1 MQELYADVII
11 DISHEAIDRAF
22 QYVIPEKLV
31 SQIRTG
37 CQVNIPFGRGNTMRT
52 GYVIGISDRTEYDRT
67 KMKTIDSVC
76 TEGIAAPGRLVALA
90 GWIKE
95 NYGSTMI
102 NALQTVMPVKK
113 TVRSVV
119 VRYVALAVDETDEI
133 EYKYMKRNA
142 KAKLRLLRTLKGEN
156 IIPMS
161 KVTGELGVSS
171 VTVKAMQEE
180 GVITVTEDSCYRKVT
195 SDAVRKEAFMAPDIE
210 LNDIQMSIINE
221 FQDDVDKD
229 VHRTYLL
236 HGVTGSGK
244 TEVYVQCIR
253 KVIEQGK
260 QAIVLIPEIA
270 LTYQTIKYFTRYF
283 GERVTV
289 VNSRLS
295 SGERYDQFERAKKG
309 DVDVVIGPRSALFT
323 PFERL
328 GLIIIDEEHE
338 SSYKSDNP
346 PKYHARETAI
356 ERARLEGA
364 SVILGSATPS
374 VESYKKAMSGEFRL
388 WTMDERVSD
397 RKMADTSIVDLREE
411 LRRGNRS
418 IISDELAED
427 ITDRLSRHE
436 QIMLFIN
443 KRGFNSFVSCRNCGE
458 VVKCPHCDVSM
469 TKHMASNVGKLV
481 CHYCGYTVEEPSKCP
496 SCGSRLIGGYG
507 VGTEKVEQEINRM
520 FPVARTLRMDKDTT
534 SKKNSHEQ
542 ILESFGRG
550 DADILI
556 GTQMIVKGHD
566 FANVT
571 LVGIL
576 LADLT
581 LFDGDY
587 RAGERTFDLLTQA
600 AGRAGRGDVPGK
612 VVIQTYKPDNYAIVA
627 AANQDYRSFYETESA
642 YRSFMRYPPE
652 WNMLVIMAVG
662 EDEEQLA
669 NTMDRMYSHIRE
681 NHRNVRHLAVIGPAE
696 PALAKVKDLY
706 RKVLYIKHRDYQVLV
721 DVKNCV
727 EEWHRDDE
735 TREIKSGINVF
746 FDFNPMNMY

>member
-22 QYVIPEKLV
+22 QYVIPEQLV
-31 SQIRTG
+31 SQIRIG
-37 CQVNIPFGRGNTMRT
+37 CQVNIPFGRGNSMRK
-52 GYVIGISDRTEYDRT
+52 GYVIGITDQTDYDRA
-67 KMKTIDSVC
+67 KMKSIDSVC
-76 TEGIAAPGRLVALA
+76 AEGVAAPGRLIALA

-119 VRYVALAVDETDEI
+119 VRYVVLSADDVEST
-133 EYKYMKRNA
+133 EYRYIKKNA
-142 KAKLRLLRTLKGEN
+142 SARLRLFRALCAKKIL
-156 IIPMS
+156 PMTE
-161 KVTGELGVSS
+161 VTGDLGISAA
-171 VTVKAMQEE
+171 TVKAMQEE
-180 GVITVTEDSCYRKVT
+180 GVVTVTENSRYRSVT
-195 SDAVRKEAFMAPDIE
+195 SQSVIDEAAELPNIE
-210 LNDIQMSIINE
+210 LNEKQRAIVGE
-221 FQDDVDKD
+221 FSKD
-229 VHRTYLL
+229 LENGRHLTYLL

-244 TEVYVQCIR
+244 TEVYVRCI
-253 KVIEQGK
+253 KNVIERGR

-270 LTYQTIKYFTRYF
+270 LTYQTIKYFTRHF
-283 GERVTV
+283 GDRVTV

-295 SGERYDQFERAKKG
+295 SGERYDQFERARRG
-309 DVDVVIGPRSALFT
+309 EVDVVIGPRSALFT

-356 ERARLEGA
+356 KRAELEGA

-374 VESYKKAMSGEFRL
+374 VESYRKAMNGEFRL
-388 WTMDERVSD
+388 WTMDERVSG
-397 RKMADTSIVDLREE
+397 RSMAETSIVDLRDE
-411 LRRGNRS
+411 LRKGNRS
-418 IISDELAED
+418 IVSDELAMD
-427 ITDRLSRHE
+427 ITDRLERHE

-443 KRGFNSFVSCRNCGE
+443 KRGYNSFVSCRSCGE
-458 VVKCPHCDVSM
+458 VIKCPHCDVSM
-469 TKHMASNVGKLV
+469 TKHISGKDSRLR
-481 CHYCGYTVEEPSKCP
+481 CHYCGYTADDPATCP
-496 SCGSRLIGGYG
+496 SCGSKLIGGYG
-507 VGTEKVEQEINRM
+507 VGTEKVEQEINKM
-520 FPVARTLRMDKDTT
+520 FPKARTLRMDRDTT
-534 SKKNSHEQ
+534 SKKNAHEH

-550 DADILI
+550 EADILI

-600 AGRAGRGDVPGK
+600 AGRAGRGDIPGK
-612 VVIQTYKPDNYAIVA
+612 VVIQTYKPENYAIVA
-627 AANQDYRSFYETESA
+627 AANQDYQAFYDTESA

-662 EDEEQLA
+662 AREEQLA
-669 NTMDRMYSHIRE
+669 NAMDRMYSLIRE
-681 NHRNVRHLAVIGPAE
+681 KYKNTSQMSVIGPAE
-696 PALAKVKDLY
+696 PALAKIKDMY
-706 RKVLYIKHRDYQVLV
+706 RRVLYIKHRDYKILV
-721 DVKNCV
+721 DVKDSV
-727 EEWHRDDE
+727 ETWHRAE
-735 TREIKSGINVF
+735 ENKEENSGINVF

>member
-67 KMKTIDSVC
+67 KIKTIDSVC

-95 NYGSTMI
+95 NYGST
-102 NALQTVMPVKK
+102 KK

-142 KAKLRLLRTLKGEN
+142 RAKLRLLRTLKGEN

-171 VTVKAMQEE
+171 ATVKAMQEE

-253 KVIEQGK
+253 RVIEQGK

-469 TKHMASNVGKLV
+469 TKHMASNGGKLV

-669 NTMDRMYSHIRE
+669 NTMDRMYSHIRG
-681 NHRNVRHLAVIGPAE
+681 NHMNVRHLAVIGPAE

-727 EEWHRDDE
+727 EEWLRDDE
-735 TREIKSGINVF
+735 TREINSGINVF

>member
-142 KAKLRLLRTLKGEN
+142 RAKLRLLRTLKGEN

-171 VTVKAMQEE
+171 ATVKAMQEE

-253 KVIEQGK
+253 RVIEQGK

-443 KRGFNSFVSCRNCGE
+443 KRGFNI
-458 VVKCPHCDVSM
+458 P
-469 TKHMASNVGKLV
+469 T
-481 CHYCGYTVEEPSKCP
+481 
-496 SCGSRLIGGYG
+496 I
-507 VGTEKVEQEINRM
+507 
-520 FPVARTLRMDKDTT
+520 
-534 SKKNSHEQ
+534 
-542 ILESFGRG
+542 
-550 DADILI
+550 
-556 GTQMIVKGHD
+556 
-566 FANVT
+566 
-571 LVGIL
+571 
-576 LADLT
+576 
-581 LFDGDY
+581 
-587 RAGERTFDLLTQA
+587 
-600 AGRAGRGDVPGK
+600 
-612 VVIQTYKPDNYAIVA
+612 
-627 AANQDYRSFYETESA
+627 
-642 YRSFMRYPPE
+642 PP
-652 WNMLVIMAVG
+652 NL
-662 EDEEQLA
+662 
-669 NTMDRMYSHIRE
+669 
-681 NHRNVRHLAVIGPAE
+681 
-696 PALAKVKDLY
+696 
-706 RKVLYIKHRDYQVLV
+706 
-721 DVKNCV
+721 
-727 EEWHRDDE
+727 
-735 TREIKSGINVF
+735 
-746 FDFNPMNMY
+746 

>member
-142 KAKLRLLRTLKGEN
+142 RAKLRLLRTLKGEN

-171 VTVKAMQEE
+171 ATVKAMQEE
-180 GVITVTEDSCYRKVT
+180 GVITVTEDSYYRKVT

-253 KVIEQGK
+253 RVIEQGK

-469 TKHMASNVGKLV
+469 TKHMASNGGKLV

-662 EDEEQLA
+662 ENEEQLA
-669 NTMDRMYSHIRE
+669 NTMDRMYSHIRG

-727 EEWHRDDE
+727 EEWLRDDE
-735 TREIKSGINVF
+735 TREINSGINVF

>member
-142 KAKLRLLRTLKGEN
+142 RAKLRLLRTLKGEN

-171 VTVKAMQEE
+171 ATVKAMQEE

-253 KVIEQGK
+253 RVIEQGK

-469 TKHMASNVGKLV
+469 TKHMASNGGKLV

-652 WNMLVIMAVG
+652 WNMLVIMAGG
-662 EDEEQLA
+662 ENEEQLA
-669 NTMDRMYSHIRE
+669 NTMDRMYSHIRG

-727 EEWHRDDE
+727 EEWLRDDE
-735 TREIKSGINVF
+735 TREINSGINVF

>member
-1 MQELYADVII
+1 
-11 DISHEAIDRAF
+11 
-22 QYVIPEKLV
+22 
-31 SQIRTG
+31 
-37 CQVNIPFGRGNTMRT
+37 
-52 GYVIGISDRTEYDRT
+52 
-67 KMKTIDSVC
+67 
-76 TEGIAAPGRLVALA
+76 
-90 GWIKE
+90 
-95 NYGSTMI
+95 
-102 NALQTVMPVKK
+102 
-113 TVRSVV
+113 
-119 VRYVALAVDETDEI
+119 
-133 EYKYMKRNA
+133 
-142 KAKLRLLRTLKGEN
+142 
-156 IIPMS
+156 
-161 KVTGELGVSS
+161 
-171 VTVKAMQEE
+171 
-180 GVITVTEDSCYRKVT
+180 
-195 SDAVRKEAFMAPDIE
+195 
-210 LNDIQMSIINE
+210 MSIINE

-253 KVIEQGK
+253 RVIEQGK

-469 TKHMASNVGKLV
+469 TKHMASNGGKLV

-662 EDEEQLA
+662 ENEEQLA
-669 NTMDRMYSHIRE
+669 NTMDRMYSHIRG

-727 EEWHRDDE
+727 EEWLRDDE
-735 TREIKSGINVF
+735 TREINSGINVF

>member
-1 MQELYADVII
+1 
-11 DISHEAIDRAF
+11 
-22 QYVIPEKLV
+22 
-31 SQIRTG
+31 
-37 CQVNIPFGRGNTMRT
+37 
-52 GYVIGISDRTEYDRT
+52 
-67 KMKTIDSVC
+67 
-76 TEGIAAPGRLVALA
+76 
-90 GWIKE
+90 
-95 NYGSTMI
+95 
-102 NALQTVMPVKK
+102 
-113 TVRSVV
+113 
-119 VRYVALAVDETDEI
+119 
-133 EYKYMKRNA
+133 
-142 KAKLRLLRTLKGEN
+142 
-156 IIPMS
+156 
-161 KVTGELGVSS
+161 
-171 VTVKAMQEE
+171 
-180 GVITVTEDSCYRKVT
+180 
-195 SDAVRKEAFMAPDIE
+195 
-210 LNDIQMSIINE
+210 MSIINE

-253 KVIEQGK
+253 RVIEQGK

-469 TKHMASNVGKLV
+469 TKHMASNGGKLV

-662 EDEEQLA
+662 ENEEQLA
-669 NTMDRMYSHIRE
+669 NTMDRMYSHIRG

-727 EEWHRDDE
+727 EEWLRDDE
-735 TREIKSGINVF
+735 TREINSGINVF
-746 FDFNPMNMY
+746 YDFNPMNMY

>member
-1 MQELYADVII
+1 
-11 DISHEAIDRAF
+11 
-22 QYVIPEKLV
+22 
-31 SQIRTG
+31 
-37 CQVNIPFGRGNTMRT
+37 
-52 GYVIGISDRTEYDRT
+52 
-67 KMKTIDSVC
+67 
-76 TEGIAAPGRLVALA
+76 
-90 GWIKE
+90 
-95 NYGSTMI
+95 
-102 NALQTVMPVKK
+102 
-113 TVRSVV
+113 
-119 VRYVALAVDETDEI
+119 
-133 EYKYMKRNA
+133 
-142 KAKLRLLRTLKGEN
+142 
-156 IIPMS
+156 
-161 KVTGELGVSS
+161 
-171 VTVKAMQEE
+171 
-180 GVITVTEDSCYRKVT
+180 
-195 SDAVRKEAFMAPDIE
+195 
-210 LNDIQMSIINE
+210 MSIINE

-253 KVIEQGK
+253 RVIEQGK

-469 TKHMASNVGKLV
+469 TKHMASNGGKLV

-669 NTMDRMYSHIRE
+669 NTMDRMYSHIRG

-727 EEWHRDDE
+727 EEWLRDDE
-735 TREIKSGINVF
+735 TREINSGINVF

>member
-142 KAKLRLLRTLKGEN
+142 RAKLRLLRTLKGEN

-171 VTVKAMQEE
+171 ATVKAMQEE

-253 KVIEQGK
+253 RVIEQGK

-469 TKHMASNVGKLV
+469 TKHMASNGGKLV

-669 NTMDRMYSHIRE
+669 NTMDRMYSHIRG
-681 NHRNVRHLAVIGPAE
+681 NHMNVRHLVVIGPAE

-727 EEWHRDDE
+727 EEWLRDDE
-735 TREIKSGINVF
+735 TREINSGINVF

>member
-1 MQELYADVII
+1 
-11 DISHEAIDRAF
+11 
-22 QYVIPEKLV
+22 
-31 SQIRTG
+31 
-37 CQVNIPFGRGNTMRT
+37 
-52 GYVIGISDRTEYDRT
+52 
-67 KMKTIDSVC
+67 
-76 TEGIAAPGRLVALA
+76 
-90 GWIKE
+90 
-95 NYGSTMI
+95 
-102 NALQTVMPVKK
+102 
-113 TVRSVV
+113 
-119 VRYVALAVDETDEI
+119 
-133 EYKYMKRNA
+133 
-142 KAKLRLLRTLKGEN
+142 
-156 IIPMS
+156 
-161 KVTGELGVSS
+161 
-171 VTVKAMQEE
+171 
-180 GVITVTEDSCYRKVT
+180 
-195 SDAVRKEAFMAPDIE
+195 
-210 LNDIQMSIINE
+210 
-221 FQDDVDKD
+221 
-229 VHRTYLL
+229 
-236 HGVTGSGK
+236 
-244 TEVYVQCIR
+244 
-253 KVIEQGK
+253 
-260 QAIVLIPEIA
+260 
-270 LTYQTIKYFTRYF
+270 
-283 GERVTV
+283 
-289 VNSRLS
+289 
-295 SGERYDQFERAKKG
+295 
-309 DVDVVIGPRSALFT
+309 
-323 PFERL
+323 
-328 GLIIIDEEHE
+328 
-338 SSYKSDNP
+338 
-346 PKYHARETAI
+346 
-356 ERARLEGA
+356 
-364 SVILGSATPS
+364 
-374 VESYKKAMSGEFRL
+374 MSGEFRL

-397 RKMADTSIVDLREE
+397 RKMADTSIVDLRKE

-469 TKHMASNVGKLV
+469 TKHMASNGGKLV

-662 EDEEQLA
+662 ENEEQLA
-669 NTMDRMYSHIRE
+669 NTMDRMYSHIRG

-727 EEWHRDDE
+727 EEWLRDDE
-735 TREIKSGINVF
+735 TREINSGINVF